1 MKNITISYDDEKLSA
16 LRMYLGQKEGKVEDE
31 LIDALEALYQKT
43 VPANVRGYL
52 DMKSGLPVTEPMKK
66 KKKISS
72 SAVGAA
78 PPDPGGD
85 GS

>member
-1 MKNITISYDDEKLSA
+1 MKNVTISYDDEKLSA
-16 LRMYLGQKEGKVEDE
+16 LRLYLGQKDGKVEDE
-31 LIDALEALYQKT
+31 LLDALEALYQKT

-52 DMKSGLPVTEPMKK
+52 DMKSGVQIMEPVKK

>member
-16 LRMYLGQKEGKVEDE
+16 LRLYLGQKEGKVEDE

-52 DMKSGLPVTEPMKK
+52 DMKSGLPVTEPVKK

-72 SAVGAA
+72 SAVRAA

>member
-52 DMKSGLPVTEPMKK
+52 DMKSGLPVTDPMKK

>member
-16 LRMYLGQKEGKVEDE
+16 LRLYLGQKEGKVEDE
-31 LIDALEALYQKT
+31 LLEALEALYQKT
-43 VPANVRGYL
+43 VPANVRSYL
-52 DMKSGLPVTEPMKK
+52 DMKSGLPAAEPVKK
-66 KKKISS
+66 KKKVSS

-78 PPDPGGD
+78 PPDPGGE

>member
-16 LRMYLGQKEGKVEDE
+16 LRLYLGQKDGKVEDE
-31 LIDALEALYQKT
+31 LLDALEALYQKT

-52 DMKSGLPVTEPMKK
+52 DMKSGLPVTEPVKK
-66 KKKISS
+66 KTKISS
-72 SAVGAA
+72 SAVGAV

>member
-1 MKNITISYDDEKLSA
+1 MKNVTISYDDEKLSA
-16 LRMYLGQKEGKVEDE
+16 LRLYLGQKDGKVEDE
-31 LIDALEALYQKT
+31 LLDALEALYQKT

-52 DMKSGLPVTEPMKK
+52 DMKSGVQIMEPVKK

-72 SAVGAA
+72 SSVGQ
-78 PPDPGGD
+78 PDPDPGGD

>member
-16 LRMYLGQKEGKVEDE
+16 LRLYLGQKEGKVEDE
-31 LIDALEALYQKT
+31 LIDALEVLYQKT

-52 DMKSGLPVTEPMKK
+52 DMKSGLPVTEPVKK

>member
-16 LRMYLGQKEGKVEDE
+16 LRLYLGKKDGKVEDE
-31 LIDALEALYQKT
+31 LVDALEALYQKT

-52 DMKSGLPVTEPMKK
+52 DMKSGVQTMEPVKK

-72 SAVGAA
+72 SAVGQ
-78 PPDPGGD
+78 PDPDSGGE

>member
-16 LRMYLGQKEGKVEDE
+16 LRLYLGQKDGKVEDE
-31 LIDALEALYQKT
+31 LLDALEALYQKT

-52 DMKSGLPVTEPMKK
+52 DMKSGVQIMEPVKK

-72 SAVGAA
+72 SSVGQ
-78 PPDPGGD
+78 PDPDPGGD